1 MSLYF
6 SVLSELDVT
15 FLETALLAFP
25 EFENEALT
33 LDVIKPY
40 WEVLEDLFHKEVILS
55 LGIAD
60 LDKNL
65 LEELFDWA
73 VVSSEKHTYSKCS
86 KVSNTFLFVFSN
98 TGNSV
103 LSSHSKKRKQRS

>member
-25 EFENEALT
+25 EFENEALA
-33 LDVIKPY
+33 LDIIKPY

-73 VVSSEKHTYSKCS
+73 VVSSE
-86 KVSNTFLFVFSN
+86 
-98 TGNSV
+98 
-103 LSSHSKKRKQRS
+103 

>member
-1 MSLYF
+1 MCNMFNYLMDWSICPIYTYMSLYF

-25 EFENEALT
+25 EFENEALA
-33 LDVIKPY
+33 LDIIKPY

-73 VVSSEKHTYSKCS
+73 VVSKEIAYI
-86 KVSNTFLFVFSN
+86 
-98 TGNSV
+98 
-103 LSSHSKKRKQRS
+103 Q

>member
-1 MSLYF
+1 MILCAICSIISWTDPYVLSIPICHFYF

-73 VVSSEKHTYSKCS
+73 VVSTE
-86 KVSNTFLFVFSN
+86 
-98 TGNSV
+98 
-103 LSSHSKKRKQRS
+103 